1 MEGFRQISGVIAVFG
16 LLAATLWWLRR
27 KGLAHV
33 PGLAHRRKTH
43 VLRIVDRV
51 SLAPAHSLHL
61 VRMADR
67 AILLTVSP
75 TGCQVLESSPWA
87 SIQRHLPEDQQ

>member
-1 MEGFRQISGVIAVFG
+1 MEGFRQISGVIAVFV
-16 LLAATLWWLRR
+16 LLAAALWWLRR
-27 KGLAHV
+27 RGLAQV
-33 PGLAHRRKTH
+33 SGFAQRRKTR

-67 AILLTVSP
+67 AILVTVSP
-75 TGCQVLESSPWA
+75 NGCQVLESSPWS
-87 SIQRHLPEDQQ
+87 SIEKHLPEDQQ

>member
-1 MEGFRQISGVIAVFG
+1 MEGIQQILGVIAVFG

-27 KGLAHV
+27 RGMAQI
-33 PGLAHRRKTH
+33 PGLSRRRK
-43 VLRIVDRV
+43 LSILQIVDRV
-51 SLAPAHSLHL
+51 PLAATHSLHL

-87 SIQRHLPEDQQ
+87 SIQAHLSEDPR

>member
-1 MEGFRQISGVIAVFG
+1 
-16 LLAATLWWLRR
+16 
-27 KGLAHV
+27 
-33 PGLAHRRKTH
+33 
-43 VLRIVDRV
+43 
-51 SLAPAHSLHL
+51 
-61 VRMADR
+61 MADR

>member
-1 MEGFRQISGVIAVFG
+1 MEGFRQILGVIVVLG

-27 KGLAHV
+27 RGLAQI
-33 PGLAHRRKTH
+33 PALAHRRKARI
-43 VLRIVDRV
+43 LRIVDRV

-75 TGCQVLESSPWA
+75 NGCQVLESSPWD
-87 SIQRHLPEDQQ
+87 SIKGHLPEDQQ

>member
-1 MEGFRQISGVIAVFG
+1 MEGFRQILGVMAVFG

-27 KGLAHV
+27 RGLANV
-33 PGLAHRRKTH
+33 PALAQRRK
-43 VLRIVDRV
+43 VRILRIVDRV
-51 SLAPAHSLHL
+51 PLAPAHSLHL

-75 TGCQVLESSPWA
+75 TGCQVLESSPWS
-87 SIQRHLPEDQQ
+87 SIQKLLPEDQQ

>member
-1 MEGFRQISGVIAVFG
+1 MEGFRQILGVMAVFG

-27 KGLAHV
+27 RGLAQV
-33 PGLAHRRKTH
+33 PGLVQRRKTR
-43 VLRIVDRV
+43 VLTIVDRV
-51 SLAPAHSLHL
+51 PLAPAHSLHL

-75 TGCQVLESSPWA
+75 SGCQVLESSPWA
-87 SIQRHLPEDQQ
+87 TIQDHLPEDRQ